1 MKRIVFSCLSIV
13 ITCASAAV
21 HAQNVEV
28 KNAWARATVPG
39 QKASGVFMTLT
50 AKDASKLV
58 AVASPAA
65 AAVEVHEMKMAGD
78 VMTMRAVPN
87 GLELPSGKAVE
98 LSPGGYHIMLM
109 DLKAALPKDS
119 SIALTLTF
127 KDGKGVESKVELK
140 VPVATANPSG
150 KTQAAGHHH

>member
-1 MKRIVFSCLSIV
+1 
-13 ITCASAAV
+13 
-21 HAQNVEV
+21 
-28 KNAWARATVPG
+28 
-39 QKASGVFMTLT
+39 MTLT